1 MTKAIDTVLGKNTT
15 EYRET
20 YAPDYLVAIDRQDN
34 RTYLNIDSANP
45 PFTGFDIWHCYEASF
60 LVKGFPVNGLL
71 KIKIP
76 ATSPFTVESKS
87 LKLYLFSYIMEEMG
101 DTEER
106 GIHNYETRIRK
117 DLSALCHAP
126 VEVSLHTAHMR
137 SLIPPHSDFTGMQ
150 QGYNSFN
157 VDDSKMNMLR
167 QRVAAGTALPTYS
180 EDHTLLRTTS
190 STGASLM
197 YSRALKSNCKVTH
210 QPDWGTVYVYTE
222 GSERLTPE
230 SFLEYVVSFRNENH
244 FHEEIVECMFR
255 HILDKLQPDVL
266 DVMAFYTRRGGI
278 DICPMRSTRDNS
290 IFTRFADMSISDY
303 REFRS

>member
-1 MTKAIDTVLGKNTT
+1 MIKAIDTVLGKNTT

-45 PFTGFDIWHCYEASF
+45 PFTGFDIWHSYEASF

-101 DTEER
+101 DTEEH

-126 VEVSLHTAHMR
+126 VEVSFHTPHMR
-137 SLIPPHSDFTGMQ
+137 SLTPPHSYFTGMQ

-167 QRVAAGTALPTYS
+167 QRVAAGTAIPTYS

-190 STGASLM
+190 STGAILM

-222 GSERLTPE
+222 GSKRLTPE

-255 HILDKLQPDVL
+255 RILDKLQPDVL

>member
-45 PFTGFDIWHCYEASF
+45 PFTGFDIWHSYEASF

-137 SLIPPHSDFTGMQ
+137 SLIPPHSYFTGMQ

-255 HILDKLQPDVL
+255 RILDKLQPDVL

-290 IFTRFADMSISDY
+290 IFTRFTDMSISDY

>member
-34 RTYLNIDSANP
+34 RTYLNIESANP
-45 PFTGFDIWHCYEASF
+45 PFTGFDIWHSYEASF
-60 LVKGFPVNGLL
+60 LVRGFPVNGLL

-137 SLIPPHSDFTGMQ
+137 SLATPHSYFTGMQ
-150 QGYNSFN
+150 QCCNSFN
-157 VDDSKMNMLR
+157 VDDFKMNTLR
-167 QRVAAGTALPTYS
+167 QQVAAGIARPTYS
-180 EDHTLLRTTS
+180 EDPTLLRTTS

-230 SFLEYVVSFRNENH
+230 SFLKYVVSFRNENH
-244 FHEEIVECMFR
+244 FHEEIVECMFQR
-255 HILDKLQPDVL
+255 ILDKLQPDVL

-290 IFTRFADMSISDY
+290 IFTRFANMSISDY

>member
-45 PFTGFDIWHCYEASF
+45 PFTGFDIWHSYEASF

-137 SLIPPHSDFTGMQ
+137 SLIPPHSYFTGMQ

-255 HILDKLQPDVL
+255 RILDKLQPDVL

-290 IFTRFADMSISDY
+290 IFTRFTNMSISDY